1 MGEPAER
8 IVVLFDG
15 GCGLCHGA
23 VRFIARRDRRKRF
36 RFAALGSVAAAR
48 VLAERGVE
56 PGGLPDSMVVVDGV
70 GGVGG
75 GVHARSEAALR
86 IARGLGW
93 PWRAAGLMRVVPGG
107 ARDAL
112 YDAVARR
119 RLRWFGRAETVCPMD
134 PPGRREVAE
143 RLLPDGEV
151 MAR

>member
-1 MGEPAER
+1 MSEPAGR

-15 GCGLCHGA
+15 GCALCHGA
-23 VRFIARRDRRKRF
+23 VRFIARRDRAKQF
-36 RFAALGSVAAAR
+36 RFAALGSVAAA
-48 VLAERGVE
+48 LILGERGVE
-56 PGGLPDSMVVVDGV
+56 PTSLPDSMVVVDG
-70 GGVGG
+70 GGGG
-75 GVHARSEAALR
+75 EGVHARSEAALR

-93 PWRAAGLMRVVPGG
+93 PWRMAGVMSVMPRGL
-107 ARDAL
+107 RDAV

-119 RLRWFGRAETVCPMD
+119 RMGWFGKSGSVCPVD